1 MHGLDAW
8 PVKEGRMTRKRQ
20 QKSSKIVSQKRTS
33 DRYIGWPIRIGVGIT
48 ILSGIGLVLLTILQ
62 HTSTSHE
69 NISVSERV
77 KHSPITESEPP
88 PGQGLTDGEI
98 RAAANQLFW
107 AVSPSLPENRYFS
120 PFAKQKL
127 LWIITEKQAGKLSL
141 ILLKNVDSAGLI
153 ADDLMASGRP
163 EGKPIIVISQP
174 SFLDFLLDGGR
185 IAPPF
190 SQQQRNDFAIGLVH
204 EVVHLENPNLSN
216 ITTPQERFQEELRAW
231 RVVDLNVVRQ
241 LRELHQPM
249 NHRLI
254 EADDAIRSCGDSTQC
269 EPLRAILMS
278 SYGSG
283 SN

>member
-1 MHGLDAW
+1 
-8 PVKEGRMTRKRQ
+8 MTRKRRQ
-20 QKSSKIVSQKRTS
+20 QFSKIVPDTPSS
-33 DRYIGWPIRIGVGIT
+33 DLHRGWATRIGIGIA

-69 NISVSERV
+69 NVSVSERV
-77 KHSPITESEPP
+77 EHQRIAESEPP

-107 AVSPSLPENRYFS
+107 ALSPSLPENHYFS

-163 EGKPIIVISQP
+163 DGKPIIVISQP

-185 IAPPF
+185 ITAPF

-204 EVVHLENPNLSN
+204 EVVHLDNSHLSN

-241 LRELHQPM
+241 LRELHRPM

-254 EADDAIRSCGDSTQC
+254 EADDAIRSCGDSTHC
-269 EPLRAILMS
+269 EPLRQILLS
-278 SYGSG
+278 SYGPG
-283 SN
+283 TN